1 MKLGSRIRG
10 SRIRVGLAAVTL
22 LAQLV
27 LPVAHGVF
35 AVGEPDRG
43 SSGPAVAAGVGSNL
57 AAHDPSVCPTCFAVG
72 QARAGIGRALP
83 QAALCLERVL
93 SAEPVDSSIALPRAP
108 DLGTAP
114 PRAPPVLALAFA

>member
-1 MKLGSRIRG
+1 MKLG

-27 LPVAHGVF
+27 LPVVHGVF
-35 AVGEPDRG
+35 AAAEPDRG
-43 SSGPAVAAGVGSNL
+43 SSGPVVAADDGSNL

-72 QARAGIGRALP
+72 QVRAGIGRALP
-83 QAALCLERVL
+83 EASLPLGRVL
-93 SAEPVDSSIALPRAP
+93 CAEPVDSSIALPRAP

-114 PRAPPVLALAFA
+114 PRAPPALALSFA